1 MIRYEDA
8 VTRVLQTAWLLEPER
23 IPLATALNRVLAESV
38 FADLDMPPF
47 NKSSMDGYACRA
59 IDAFTPLR
67 VLEHVPAGQVPRFA
81 ITSGSCSKVMTGAP
95 IPDGADCVLIVEEME
110 ELSADQ
116 VRFTGSQP
124 RSHIVP
130 RGDDLRAGDRV
141 LESGTLLRPQH
152 LPVLASVG
160 CTEPLVRRCPRVAVI
175 ATGDELVSPTV
186 APGPGQI
193 RNSNSAQLTALA
205 LEAGARARDLGIVH
219 DKEADLRAAWERA
232 LADHDVV
239 LSTGGVSMGDY
250 DLVPDI
256 LKHHGFETHF
266 DRVAIQPGK
275 PVLFATR
282 RDKACFGLSGNPVS
296 SFLQF
301 MLFAEPFLRKLQGT
315 TSQARVVP
323 LVLGETFTR
332 RNPGRMG
339 WVPVRI
345 DEAGR
350 VRAIEFHGS
359 AHINAFTTADGLIA
373 FPMDVD
379 TLQEGDVVPVRLL

>member
-1 MIRYEDA
+1 MISYEDA
-8 VTRVLQTAWLLEPER
+8 AKRVGLRAWLLPPER
-23 IPLATALNRVLAESV
+23 RALAESVNRVLAESIN
-38 FADLDMPPF
+38 ADLDMPPF

-59 IDAFTPLR
+59 ADAFTPLR
-67 VLEHVPAGQVPRFA
+67 VLEHIPAGSVPRFPIA
-81 ITSGSCSKVMTGAP
+81 PGTCSKVMTGAP
-95 IPDGADCVLIVEEME
+95 VPEGADCVLIVEEIEDLGDGM
-110 ELSADQ
+110 

-124 RSHIVP
+124 RGNIVP
-130 RGDDLRAGDRV
+130 RGDDVRRGDRV
-141 LESGTLLRPQH
+141 LDAGTLLCPQH

-160 CTEPLVRRCPRVAVI
+160 CTKPLVRRPPRVAVI
-175 ATGDELVSPTV
+175 ATGDELVPPADT
-186 APGPGQI
+186 PGPGQI
-193 RNSNSAQLTALA
+193 RNSNSAQLRALA
-205 LEAGARARDLGIVH
+205 QQAGAYASELGIVR
-219 DKEADLRAAWERA
+219 DNEGDLRAAWENA

-256 LKHHGFETHF
+256 LKHHGFEIHF

-282 RDKACFGLSGNPVS
+282 GDQACFGLSGNPVS

-301 MLFAEPFLRKLQGT
+301 VLFVEPFLRALQGAP
-315 TSQARVVP
+315 SARRELP
-323 LVLGETFTR
+323 LLLGEKFSR
-332 RNPGRMG
+332 RNAGRMG

-359 AHINAFTTADGLIA
+359 AHINAFTAADGLIA
-373 FPMDVD
+373 FPLNVSA
-379 TLQEGDVVPVRLL
+379 LEEGDVVPVRLL